1 MDNEIY
7 LIHLDD
13 YLSHID
19 GKLEM
24 YDLLLEL
31 VRSVRKDLEAGEP
44 SQAMRTLCAYEQQ
57 AHELYESWDI
67 SDAYAESGAPD
78 DLAQLMEDELLPAW
92 DEDED
97 EDTVTENDGGM
108 ADDMED
114 DGMNGET
121 SAAAYLLR
129 AVGQLNRV
137 TANILE
143 ITKAMVVY
151 ENAIDRILNDGEM
164 PENDCAD

>member
-1 MDNEIY
+1 MDNELY

-57 AHELYESWDI
+57 AHEMYESWDI
-67 SDAYAESGAPD
+67 SDAYAESGDPD
-78 DLAQLMEDELLPAW
+78 DLAQLMEDELLPA
-92 DEDED
+92 
-97 EDTVTENDGGM
+97 
-108 ADDMED
+108 D
-114 DGMNGET
+114 DGDDDGDM
-121 SAAAYLLR
+121 SAAGRLLR
-129 AVGQLNRV
+129 AAAQL
-137 TANILE
+137 TASTRAILGVANE
-143 ITKAMVVY
+143 IV
-151 ENAIDRILNDGEM
+151 EFEEEIDRVLNDSEG
-164 PENDCAD
+164 PENDCAG